1 MCQLGCCS
9 CQDSVFSD
17 FLCLVNFLNFWLDL
31 RSGTESVTWASV
43 IMSHIGIETWE
54 GLIIIIKIY
63 AWKCTKCKVNLNSI
77 FLAVNMSFQMTKL
90 ISYNKNLWNW
100 RKSFARHFT
109 KIINNK
115 NENTMSHISGRGM
128 WEINDI
134 IFVAFSFYFPL
145 VQLANGKYAF
155 LKTLHKLI
163 DCFGTVHYDLINCYF
178 LFNLEYFFVITLLYF
193 PLIFLSEKCVR
204 FLEA

>member
-1 MCQLGCCS
+1 MQW
-9 CQDSVFSD
+9 FEKK
-17 FLCLVNFLNFWLDL
+17 LCLLDRIKNIFIFKLQYSVQYIKQKPCL
-31 RSGTESVTWASV
+31 RE
-43 IMSHIGIETWE
+43 
-54 GLIIIIKIY
+54 
-63 AWKCTKCKVNLNSI
+63 
-77 FLAVNMSFQMTKL
+77 NMSFQMTKL